1 MQLTFLGKTYTA
13 SPTAVN
19 TVELNMSGK
28 YRGSQVSFRTAQPQ
42 HCTERAHLKYRG
54 IAYS

>member
-19 TVELNMSGK
+19 TVELNISGK
-28 YRGSQVSFRTAQPQ
+28 YRGSQVSFRITQPQ
-42 HCTERAHLKYRG
+42 HFEARANLKYRG
-54 IAYS
+54 VAYS